1 MLSWLPWVRR
11 RRAAL
16 RSTPLTDDERFVLD
30 AHAPFVKRLSE
41 EDRDTLVG
49 LIQLFRHDKTFE
61 GCGGLVMTDPIEVTI
76 AAHACR
82 LLLGLDVHDRPYP
95 GLDVIRVYPAAYR
108 APGTGRLGDHAVEGG
123 ISHRLGES
131 STRGYVVLSWDAVL
145 RGARR
150 DDGHNVV
157 LHEFAHQLDTLD
169 GVADG
174 APPLQASLYGPWA
187 RVLGE
192 AYSELHDDL
201 AARRRTVIDAYGA
214 TNPAEFFAVATETFF
229 EQPEALREQEPKL
242 YAVLARYFGQTPGQ
256 R

>member
-41 EDRDTLVG
+41 EDRHILVG

-61 GCGGLVMTDPIEVTI
+61 GLGGLEMTDTIELTV

-82 LLLGLDVHDRPYP
+82 LLLGMDVDVPYP
-95 GLDVIRVYPAAYR
+95 GLDVIRVYPSTFR
-108 APGTGRLGDHAVEGG
+108 AEAVDRLGDVWVEGG
-123 ISHRLGES
+123 VSHRLGES
-131 STRGYVVLSWDAVL
+131 SHRGYVVLAWDAVR
-145 RGARR
+145 RGARHE
-150 DDGHNVV
+150 DGHNVV

-174 APPLQASLYGPWA
+174 APPLPGRLYGPWA
-187 RVLGE
+187 RVLGA
-192 AYSELHDDL
+192 AYEELQEDV
-201 AARRRTVIDAYGA
+201 AQRRRNVLDGYGA
-214 TNPAEFFAVATETFF
+214 TNPAEFFAVATESFF
-229 EQPEALREQEPKL
+229 EEPGALKAQEPEL
-242 YAVLARYFGQTPGQ
+242 YEVLARYYHQ
-256 R
+256 RPAD